1 MEDKTRYERSEIFA
15 QSAAAALEGAHTM
28 ADLKRVLVVIIKGAA
43 REIARD

>member
-15 QSAAAALEGAHTM
+15 LSAAAALEGAHTK
-28 ADLKRVLVVIIKGAA
+28 ADLIGVLKAIIKGAA